1 MTDKTKLINVFS
13 TALEI
18 PINEITDDLAYNQDP
33 RWDSTAH
40 MILIA
45 QLESEFEVMFDIDDI
60 IDMSSFLQAKL
71 ILTKYNSALSFL
83 G

>member
-1 MTDKTKLINVFS
+1 MMTDQTRLANVFA

-18 PINEITDDLAYNQDP
+18 PVSEIDNNLRYNQDK

-45 QLESEFEVMFDIDDI
+45 QLEGEFDLMLDIDDI

-71 ILTKYNSALSFL
+71 ILKKYNPDLSL
-83 G
+83 

>member
-1 MTDKTKLINVFS
+1 MTDKTKLMSVFS

-71 ILTKYNSALSFL
+71 ILTKYNSTLSFL

>member
-1 MTDKTKLINVFS
+1 MTDQARLAGVFA
-13 TALEI
+13 TALEMPLSDI
-18 PINEITDDLAYNQDP
+18 DDALKYNEDK

-45 QLESEFEVMFDIDDI
+45 QLEGEFDLMLDIDDI

-71 ILTKYNSALSFL
+71 ILKKYNHELSF
-83 G
+83 

>member
-1 MTDKTKLINVFS
+1 MTDQTRLANVFAA
-13 TALEI
+13 ALEI
-18 PINEITDDLAYNQDP
+18 PASEINDDLQYNQDK

-45 QLESEFEVMFDIDDI
+45 QLEGEFDLMLDIDDI

-71 ILTKYNSALSFL
+71 ILKKYNPDLSF
-83 G
+83 